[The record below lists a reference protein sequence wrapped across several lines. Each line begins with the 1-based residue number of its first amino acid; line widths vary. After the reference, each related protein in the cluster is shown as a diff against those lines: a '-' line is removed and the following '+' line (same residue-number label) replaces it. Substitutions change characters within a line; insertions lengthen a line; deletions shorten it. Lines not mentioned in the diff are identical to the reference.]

1 MKKAFYFVLLAAA
14 LLGVA
19 SAQNLPREQTLYVTG
34 FQWGPPSSF
43 NPVAPVRAWPVAEG
57 GAFNLIYESLLTY
70 NLITGELDPRLA
82 SGLEENGNT
91 FVVTL
96 QPGTAFQDGEPLTG
110 EDVVYS
116 YELAKRQSVEYASFW
131 DYVNSVEATDDRTI
145 TFTLNPDRLNL
156 GLVRNFLTT
165 VAILPQHIWAP
176 LEEQESSLVQFANP
190 EPVGSGPY
198 TLQNANN
205 ERIIL
210 QRVENYWG
218 KDVYGLPAPTY
229 LVHPIFASN
238 DAANLAFSQGQ
249 LDLSQNFIP
258 EVWKLEE
265 NEPISTWTNEAP
277 YYLPGSIPM
286 VWINVNKPGL
296 DNPAVRRALA
306 YSINYPLIAQTAMS
320 DYSVP
325 VNASLIV
332 PGGGEDAYFDAEV
345 VAQNG
350 WSFDPNK
357 AVDILENELGATKGN
372 DGIYVLPDGTRL
384 GPWEVSAPYG
394 WSDWNQALEIV
405 ASSAQAVGIDIRTN
419 FPEQSVWQT
428 NQQNGNFDLTMNSAT
443 GASAAGP
450 WPRFRDVLDI
460 RGVPEAG
467 QTAFWNYGRYNNP
480 EVAGLL
486 EQAAAA
492 SPEEQ
497 GQYYAQLD
505 EIFRQDVPT
514 LPLMYRPQQFYTFD
528 SSVWKN
534 FPTAE
539 NPYAPPMHSQSG
551 VQVLFNITTE
561 EQTSQAQ

>member
-1 MKKAFYFVLLAAA
+1 MKKAFLAVLVA
-14 LLGVA
+14 LTFLGVA
-19 SAQNLPREQTLYVTG
+19 TAQSLPRDQTLYVTG

-43 NPVAPVRAWPVAEG
+43 NPLGPVRAWPVAEG
-57 GAFNLIYESLLTY
+57 GGFNLIYESLLTY
-70 NLITGELDPRLA
+70 NLVTGKLDPRLA
-82 SGLEENGNT
+82 SGVKENGNT

-96 QPGTAFQDGEPLTG
+96 QPGTAFQDGKPLTSA
-110 EDVVYS
+110 DVVYS
-116 YELAKRQSVEYASFW
+116 YELGKRQSVEYSSFW
-131 DYVNSVEATDDRTI
+131 DYVTKVEATDDRTI
-145 TFTLNPDRLNL
+145 TFTLNPKRLNL
-156 GLVRNFLTT
+156 GQVRNYLTT
-165 VAILPQHIWAP
+165 VAILPKHIWQG
-176 LEEQESSLVQFANP
+176 LEQQQSSLTQYANL

-210 QRVENYWG
+210 QRAENYWG

-258 EVWKLEE
+258 EVWKLEQ

-277 YYLPGSIPM
+277 YYLAGSIPM

-320 DYSVP
+320 NYSVP

-332 PGGGEDAYFDAEV
+332 PGGGEDTYFNAEA
-345 VAQNG
+345 VAKDG

-357 AVDILENELGATKGN
+357 AVQILEGELGAKKGS

-405 ASSAQAVGIDIRTN
+405 ASSAQAVGIDIKTN

-428 NQQNGNFDLTMNSAT
+428 NMQNGNFDLVMNSAT

-460 RGVPEAG
+460 RGVPKAG
-467 QTAFWNYGRYNNP
+467 QTAFWNYGRYSNP
-480 EVAGLL
+480 KVAGLL

-492 SPEEQ
+492 SPAEQ
-497 GQYYAQLD
+497 GKYYTQLD

-528 SSVWKN
+528 SSVWHN
-534 FPTAE
+534 FPTAK

-551 VQVLFNITTE
+551 VQVLFNITTQ
-561 EQTSQAQ
+561 QTSQAK